1 MYNIGEVI
9 YNIAMV
15 TITVWYVNRYWSS
28 FFQKKDKSITSVGVW
43 VLFAAFQ
50 FYFESREAQ
59 LRPSMMIINVGL
71 FLLIVFFGYHSKGK
85 IKYFLFI
92 VFYCVGVF
100 IEFIVFI
107 IMSSTDLEK
116 GPSDML
122 GSVISKIIMVA
133 FVHVLQTVW
142 NRKSSSTIS
151 NKYHFLLLLLPLG
164 SLFIAIYELN
174 SNSMTLYTTISIS
187 ILLLFN
193 VFIFSVYTRLSEKI
207 IDENRNA
214 VHAQQLDIIS
224 KNIVEEKKMMEEF
237 HLQKHNLVN
246 ELIVLKNSVDTND
259 KENVISNLNRIIND
273 FKVSENISNSG
284 NSTID
289 ALINF
294 KYAAAKEFGISFLL
308 KVHVPNEL
316 PIDQCDIGVVL
327 GNTLDNAIEATQN
340 CKVNDKIIEISMG
353 VKKEAWILVIKNP
366 YEHEL
371 LFDRSGNL
379 LSTKKDR
386 KQHGYGLHSVI
397 KIAQEYNGEVLTD
410 FSDNMFT
417 VTVVINFRQI

>member
-1 MYNIGEVI
+1 MLSNCRK
-9 YNIAMV
+9 N
-15 TITVWYVNRYWSS
+15 
-28 FFQKKDKSITSVGVW
+28 
-43 VLFAAFQ
+43 
-50 FYFESREAQ
+50 
-59 LRPSMMIINVGL
+59 
-71 FLLIVFFGYHSKGK
+71 LI
-85 IKYFLFI
+85 
-92 VFYCVGVF
+92 
-100 IEFIVFI
+100 
-107 IMSSTDLEK
+107 
-116 GPSDML
+116 
-122 GSVISKIIMVA
+122 
-133 FVHVLQTVW
+133 
-142 NRKSSSTIS
+142 
-151 NKYHFLLLLLPLG
+151 
-164 SLFIAIYELN
+164 
-174 SNSMTLYTTISIS
+174 
-187 ILLLFN
+187 
-193 VFIFSVYTRLSEKI
+193 
-207 IDENRNA
+207 
-214 VHAQQLDIIS
+214 DIIS

-294 KYAAAKEFGISFLL
+294 KYAAAKESGIIFLL

-371 LFDRSGNL
+371 RFDRSGNL

-397 KIAQEYNGEVLTD
+397 RIAQEYNGEVLTD

-417 VTVVINFRQI
+417 VTVVINFKQ